1 MRALEFGE
9 LRPGIDAA
17 VDYAKTYW
25 ESGRAGS
32 HVRNQDSGRE
42 QAERFEPHFRA
53 LAAKW
58 FRAPNDGAQKG

>member
-1 MRALEFGE
+1 MRALELAERGD
-9 LRPGIDAA
+9 GIDAA

-25 ESGRAGS
+25 ESGRAGG

-42 QAERFEPHFRA
+42 QAERFEPHFRT

-58 FRAPNDGAQKG
+58 FRAPSDGAQKG